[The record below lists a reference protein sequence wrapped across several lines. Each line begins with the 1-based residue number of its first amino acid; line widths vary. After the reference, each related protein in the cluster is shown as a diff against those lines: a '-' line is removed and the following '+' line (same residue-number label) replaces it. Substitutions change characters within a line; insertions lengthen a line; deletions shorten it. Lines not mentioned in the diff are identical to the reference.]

1 MSTGEHCWRSART
14 CGEHSAADPDSVPSV
29 NIAVEAIGLTKSFGE
44 TRALRGVDLQV
55 PRATVL
61 GLLGPNGAGKTTTV
75 RILTTLLRP
84 DQGQA
89 FIDGIDVVADPRS
102 VRTRIGVTGQYAAV
116 DERLTGSENLQHVGR
131 LFRLGND
138 EAKRRSVELLEQFD
152 LTDAADRVVKGY
164 SGGMRRRLDI
174 AMSLI
179 SRPSVLFLDEPT
191 TGLDPRSR
199 LGMWDLIE
207 SLVREGTTTVLTTQY
222 LDEAERLADQIM
234 VIDHGGVIA
243 SGTAAELKS
252 QLGGARLTVTGSGP
266 DALDEIAEALPL
278 LDMSVGVVHRDPATA
293 SVSISVSSPDGAVPA
308 TVRLMDARGID
319 VRDVVVARPS
329 LDDVFL
335 DLTGR
340 PADDPGPHDEGADDG
355 SPAPSGDPG
364 REPSEQANGG
374 RP

>member
-1 MSTGEHCWRSART
+1 MT
-14 CGEHSAADPDSVPSV
+14 
-29 NIAVEAIGLTKSFGE
+29 IAVEAIGLTRSFGQ
-44 TRALRGVDLQV
+44 TRALQGVDLEV

-84 DQGQA
+84 DNGRA
-89 FIDGIDVVADPRS
+89 FIDGIDVVADPRA

-116 DERLTGSENLQHVGR
+116 DERLTGSENLHHVGR
-131 LFRLGND
+131 LFRLGSS
-138 EAKRRSVELLEQFD
+138 EAKRRSIELLEQFD
-152 LTDAADRVVKGY
+152 LTEAGDRVVKGY

-222 LDEAERLADQIM
+222 LDEAERLADQIV

-243 SGTAAELKS
+243 RGTAAELKG
-252 QLGGARLTVTGSGP
+252 QLGGARLTVTGSVP
-266 DALDEIAEALPL
+266 NAIDAIADALPHLP
-278 LDMSVGVVHRDPATA
+278 MSTGAVHPDPATT
-293 SVSISVSSPDGAVPA
+293 SVSIAVSSADGAVPA
-308 TVRLMDARGID
+308 AVRLMDARGID
-319 VRDVVVARPS
+319 VRDVVVSRPS

-340 PADDPGPHDEGADDG
+340 PASDAGDASDVANTADAG
-355 SPAPSGDPG
+355 GQPSPSPTRG
-364 REPSEQANGG
+364 RS
-374 RP
+374 

>member
-1 MSTGEHCWRSART
+1 LVTL
-14 CGEHSAADPDSVPSV
+14 
-29 NIAVEAIGLTKSFGE
+29 AVEATGLTKSFGQ
-44 TRALRGVDLQV
+44 TQALRGVDLEV

-84 DQGQA
+84 DSGQA
-89 FIDGIDVVADPRS
+89 FIDGVDVLANPRE

-131 LFRLGND
+131 LFRLGGT
-138 EAKRRSVELLEQFD
+138 EARRRSIELLQQFD
-152 LTDAADRVVKGY
+152 LTEAADRVVKGY

-199 LGMWDLIE
+199 LGMWGLIE

-243 SGTAAELKS
+243 SGTAAELKGR
-252 QLGGARLTVTGSGP
+252 LGGARLTVTGAGP
-266 DALDEIAEALPL
+266 ESLDAISEALIQLP
-278 LDMSVGVVHRDPATA
+278 MSAGPAHTDPATT
-293 SVSISVSSPDGAVPA
+293 SVSIGVSAPDGAVPTA
-308 TVRLMDARGID
+308 VRLMDARGIE
-319 VRDVVVARPS
+319 VRDVVVSRPS

-340 PADDPGPHDEGADDG
+340 PAD
-355 SPAPSGDPG
+355 APGDPG
-364 REPSEQANGG
+364 GTDDPQTPNNHSGASATSRHRRTS
-374 RP
+374 

>member
-1 MSTGEHCWRSART
+1 
-14 CGEHSAADPDSVPSV
+14 V
-29 NIAVEAIGLTKSFGE
+29 NIAVEATGLTKSFGQ
-44 TRALRGVDLQV
+44 TRALRGVDLEV

-84 DQGQA
+84 DSGRA
-89 FIDGIDVVADPRS
+89 CIDGIDVVANPRA

-131 LFRLGND
+131 LFRLGAT
-138 EAKRRSVELLEQFD
+138 EARRRSVELLEQFD

-207 SLVREGTTTVLTTQY
+207 GLVAEGTTTVLTTQY

-243 SGTAAELKS
+243 RGTAAELKS

-266 DALDEIAEALPL
+266 DSLQAIADALPHL
-278 LDMSVGVVHRDPATA
+278 PMSAGVVHPDPTTA
-293 SVSISVSSPDGAVPA
+293 SVSIAVVSPDGAVPA
-308 TVRLMDARGID
+308 AVRLMDNRGIE
-319 VRDVVVARPS
+319 VRDVVVSRPS

-340 PADDPGPHDEGADDG
+340 PATASGDADDPDDSRDPVDPDERGG
-355 SPAPSGDPG
+355 SSNKPPTRTTRG
-364 REPSEQANGG
+364 RS
-374 RP
+374 